1 MALTYDAAKK
11 EWNNTPEKTDYDTGR
26 PTGATLYPIKGI
38 VGQTRT
44 KAGTLEIVNYTTD
57 PNWKGVGDVPGK
69 LYLGPKVYA
78 KEGFRVDQNS
88 PQEFKNY
95 FKESGEWAVN
105 AQSNADDAALNE
117 QNTKK
122 NNFYNSVN
130 TIISKTKPDNSP
142 YDYLDAKAA
151 IAKAAEDAGVP
162 AEELNKMVSETGNF
176 RTFYANEKVPRW
188 DTALGANPPYGTFD
202 AKYYKEQRPDAKA
215 AWDAAVRDD
224 DLDVIARYDENSFYL
239 QDYTT
244 TGKSL
249 GIRGNPAEVTEQTN
263 KYLETKPTDKT
274 LEDVRDLQL
283 GINTDTQTKRLLN
296 IPEIK
301 AEWEKAKNGDPYWS
315 KQAKEK
321 YLDPSKEDEFVALF
335 RLSERPQD
343 KQVSLNN
350 NINVGYGVTE
360 LEDALN
366 QAVGQKA
373 IVDVK
378 RFGALAQNV
387 LKDTIEEMKKAKAQE
402 QNLALF
408 NSFDGFSE
416 ITNINKTLAN
426 SILGDTGVGGILSF
440 TSSENPEESLEKS
453 LQNITGV
460 NNNTTY
466 NWQKWFDTALKNKY
480 SSDYNKF
487 ESLEEKRDI
496 IKAFTSEKTKGK
508 VFDESKQQFTEDFLK
523 RSGFTTTQ
531 KLVDFLK
538 TQETDG
544 QTILD
549 AIKSNPGDSAKV
561 ILDPILSTLTKTIED
576 LDKETDRSLTLNY
589 TADGKNNDIK
599 IDAQFA
605 RDFID
610 EYLTPRFNTSRSMN
624 EFVEYLDVRQ
634 EEQNPFQTQ
643 DLLNATSQIA
653 NLRAQSYLDKLK
665 ATDDRYFNSA
675 FYFNPTGDKARESS
689 YAEQASTVASDWE
702 AAKKGDEYWAQQAYR
717 FGVDVNDKEAFA
729 RMHFQVKGQGKG
741 YDGAEDILNAGKVQD
756 EIFNNILPALKAE
769 ALKQGSIFGKFVTP
783 DEFADEVLRGIDPT
797 DNEAWN
803 EVLEQYGL
811 TGVKGSVE
819 EIKEYI
825 KEALRTGSAQ
835 EIREKIKGLNEK
847 REKPTQEVL
856 GITYIER
863 PEDFTNTPSKA
874 QTELFTTFQSA
885 GYQGTEDDFY
895 TKFFPDVDRSEQIFL
910 TQAGRGTNLETNNI
924 DLSDP
929 FATFGMLGN
938 FLDEDTSTVSS
949 KTNSSSPSSSSSFFS
964 LGSEEDEDT
973 DYKSKTGQKILGEFT
988 SLFKGY

>member
-11 EWNNTPEKTDYDTGR
+11 EWNNVPEKTDYDTGR
-26 PTGATLYPIKGI
+26 VTGTTLYPIKGTSGSLRNPGPLGI
-38 VGQTRT
+38 V
-44 KAGTLEIVNYTTD
+44 KYTTD

-69 LYLGPKVYA
+69 LYVGPRVYVN
-78 KEGFRVDQNS
+78 EGFRIDQNS
-88 PQEFKNY
+88 PQELKNY
-95 FKESGEWAVN
+95 AEGSGEWAVN
-105 AQSNADDAALNE
+105 AQRNADDAALNE

-130 TIISKTKPDNSP
+130 SIIGATNNSQ

-151 IAKAAEDAGVP
+151 IAKAAADAGVP
-162 AEELNKMVSETGNF
+162 AEELDKMVSQTGNF

-188 DTALGANPPYGTFD
+188 DTALGANPPYGSFD

-215 AWDAAVRDD
+215 AWDEAVRND

-263 KYLETKPTDKT
+263 RYLETKPTDKT
-274 LEDVRDLQL
+274 LQDIRDLQL
-283 GINTDTQTKRLLN
+283 GVDTNTQTNRLLN

-301 AEWEKAKNGDPYWS
+301 AEWEKAKQGDPYWS
-315 KQAKEK
+315 QQAKEK
-321 YLDPSKEDEFVALF
+321 YLDPSKPDEFVALF

-350 NINVGYGVTE
+350 NINAGYGVTE

-366 QAVGQKA
+366 QAVGEKA
-373 IVDVK
+373 IVDAK
-378 RFGALAQNV
+378 RFGALTQNV
-387 LKDTIEEMKKAKAQE
+387 LKDTIAEMKKAKAQE

-440 TSSENPEESLEKS
+440 ASSENPEESLEKS

-460 NNNTTY
+460 NNNATY
-466 NWQKWFDTALKNKY
+466 NWQQWFDTALKTKY
-480 SSDYNKF
+480 DKD
-487 ESLEEKRDI
+487 LELGY
-496 IKAFTSEKTKGK
+496 TSQEAT
-508 VFDESKQQFTEDFLK
+508 QQL
-523 RSGFTTTQ
+523 
-531 KLVDFLK
+531 
-538 TQETDG
+538 
-544 QTILD
+544 
-549 AIKSNPGDSAKV
+549 
-561 ILDPILSTLTKTIED
+561 
-576 LDKETDRSLTLNY
+576 
-589 TADGKNNDIK
+589 K
-599 IDAQFA
+599 IDADFA
-605 RDFID
+605 RQFID
-610 EYLTPRFNTSRSMN
+610 DYLVPRFNTARSMD

-653 NLRAQSYLDKLK
+653 NLRAQAYLDKLK
-665 ATDDRYFNSA
+665 TTDDRYFDSA

-769 ALKQGSIFGKFVTP
+769 TLKQGSIFGKFVTP
-783 DEFADEVLRGIDPT
+783 DEFADEALRGIDPT
-797 DNEAWN
+797 DKEAWN
-803 EVLEQYGL
+803 ETLEQYGL

-835 EIREKIKGLNEK
+835 EIREKIKYLNEK

-863 PEDFTNTPSKA
+863 PEDFTNTPSES

-895 TKFFPDVDRSEQIFL
+895 AKFFPDVDRSEQIFL
-910 TQAGRGTNLETNNI
+910 TKAGKGTNLETNNI

-929 FATFGMLGN
+929 FASLGTIGA
-938 FLDEDTSTVSS
+938 FLDEDISTTSS
-949 KTNSSSPSSSSSFFS
+949 KTKSYSPSSSSFFS

-973 DYKSKTGQKILGEFT
+973 DYKSKTGQTILGEFT

>member
-11 EWNNTPEKTDYDTGR
+11 EWNNVPEKTDYDTGR
-26 PTGATLYPIKGI
+26 VTGTTLYPIKGTSGSLRNPGPLGI
-38 VGQTRT
+38 V
-44 KAGTLEIVNYTTD
+44 KYTTD

-69 LYLGPKVYA
+69 LYVGPRVYVN
-78 KEGFRVDQNS
+78 EGFRIDQNS
-88 PQEFKNY
+88 PQELKNY
-95 FKESGEWAVN
+95 AEGSGEWAVN
-105 AQSNADDAALNE
+105 AQRNADDAALNE

-130 TIISKTKPDNSP
+130 SIIGATNNSQ

-151 IAKAAEDAGVP
+151 IAKAAADAGVP
-162 AEELNKMVSETGNF
+162 AEELDKMVSQTGNF

-188 DTALGANPPYGTFD
+188 DTALGANPPYGSFD

-215 AWDAAVRDD
+215 AWDEAVRND

-263 KYLETKPTDKT
+263 RYLETKPTDKT
-274 LEDVRDLQL
+274 LQDIRDLQL
-283 GINTDTQTKRLLN
+283 GVDTNTQTNRLLN

-301 AEWEKAKNGDPYWS
+301 AEWEKAKQGDPYWS
-315 KQAKEK
+315 QQAKEK
-321 YLDPSKEDEFVALF
+321 YLDPSKPDEFVALF

-350 NINVGYGVTE
+350 NINAGYGVTE

-366 QAVGQKA
+366 QAVGEKA
-373 IVDVK
+373 IVDAK
-378 RFGALAQNV
+378 RFGALTQNV
-387 LKDTIEEMKKAKAQE
+387 LKDTIAEMKKAKAQE

-440 TSSENPEESLEKS
+440 ASSENPEESLEKS

-460 NNNTTY
+460 NNNATY
-466 NWQKWFDTALKNKY
+466 NWQQWFDTALKTKY
-480 SSDYNKF
+480 DKD
-487 ESLEEKRDI
+487 LELGY
-496 IKAFTSEKTKGK
+496 TSQEAT
-508 VFDESKQQFTEDFLK
+508 QQL
-523 RSGFTTTQ
+523 
-531 KLVDFLK
+531 
-538 TQETDG
+538 
-544 QTILD
+544 
-549 AIKSNPGDSAKV
+549 
-561 ILDPILSTLTKTIED
+561 
-576 LDKETDRSLTLNY
+576 
-589 TADGKNNDIK
+589 K
-599 IDAQFA
+599 IDADFA
-605 RDFID
+605 RQFID
-610 EYLTPRFNTSRSMN
+610 DYLVPRFNTARSMD

-643 DLLNATSQIA
+643 DLLNATRQSA
-653 NLRAQSYLDKLK
+653 NLRAQAYLDKLK
-665 ATDDRYFNSA
+665 TTDDRYFDSA

-769 ALKQGSIFGKFVTP
+769 TLKQGSIFGKFVTP
-783 DEFADEVLRGIDPT
+783 DEFADEALRGIDPT
-797 DNEAWN
+797 DKEAWN
-803 EVLEQYGL
+803 ETLEQYGL

-835 EIREKIKGLNEK
+835 EIREKIKYLNEK

-863 PEDFTNTPSKA
+863 PEDFTNTPSES

-895 TKFFPDVDRSEQIFL
+895 AKFFPDVDRSEQIFL
-910 TQAGRGTNLETNNI
+910 TKAGKGTNLETNNI

-929 FATFGMLGN
+929 FASLGTIGA
-938 FLDEDTSTVSS
+938 FLDEDISTTSS
-949 KTNSSSPSSSSSFFS
+949 KTKSYSPSSSSFFS

-973 DYKSKTGQKILGEFT
+973 DYKSKTGQTILGEFT

>member
-1 MALTYDAAKK
+1 VALTYDAAKK
-11 EWNNTPEKTDYDTGR
+11 EWNNAPEKTDYDTSR
-26 PTGATLYPIKGI
+26 VTGTTLYPIKGI
-38 VGQTRT
+38 SGSFRNPGPLVIKG
-44 KAGTLEIVNYTTD
+44 YTTN
-57 PNWKGVGDVPGK
+57 PNYKDR
-69 LYLGPKVYA
+69 LMFGPKVYPD
-78 KEGFRVDQNS
+78 EGFRIDQNS
-88 PQEFKNY
+88 SQELKNY
-95 FKESGEWAVN
+95 AEGSGDWAVN
-105 AQSNADDAALNE
+105 AQRNADDAALNE

-130 TIISKTKPDNSP
+130 SIIGATNNSQ

-151 IAKAAEDAGVP
+151 IAKAAADAGVP
-162 AEELNKMVSETGNF
+162 AEELDKMVSETGNF

-188 DTALGANPPYGTFD
+188 DTALGANPPYGSFD

-215 AWDAAVRDD
+215 AWNDAVKND

-249 GIRGNPAEVTEQTN
+249 GIRGNSAEVTEQTN

-274 LEDVRDLQL
+274 LQDVRDLQL
-283 GINTDTQTKRLLN
+283 GVDTNTQTNRLLN

-301 AEWEKAKNGDPYWS
+301 AEWEKAKQGDPYWS

-321 YLDPSKEDEFVALF
+321 YLNPSKEDEFVALF

-350 NINVGYGVTE
+350 NINAGYGVTE

-366 QAVGQKA
+366 QVVGQKA
-373 IVDVK
+373 LVDVK

-440 TSSENPEESLEKS
+440 TSSENPEKSLEKS

-466 NWQKWFDTALKNKY
+466 NWQKWFDTALKTKY

-487 ESLEEKRDI
+487 EPLEEKRDI

-544 QTILD
+544 QTILNT
-549 AIKSNPGDSAKV
+549 IKSNPGDSAKV

-610 EYLTPRFNTSRSMN
+610 DYLTPRFNTSRSMN
-624 EFVEYLDVRQ
+624 ELVEYLDVRQ

-653 NLRAQSYLDKLK
+653 NLRAQAYLDQLK
-665 ATDDRYFNSA
+665 ATDDRSFDFN
-675 FYFNPTGDKARESS
+675 FYFNPTGDKTRERS

-717 FGVDVNDKEAFA
+717 FGVDLNNKEAFA

-783 DEFADEVLRGIDPT
+783 DEFADEALRGIDPT
-797 DNEAWN
+797 DKEAWN

-811 TGVKGSVE
+811 TGVKGSVD

-825 KEALRTGSAQ
+825 KETLRTGSAQ

-863 PEDFTNTPSKA
+863 PEDFTNKPSKS

-895 TKFFPDVDRSEQIFL
+895 NKFFPDVDRSEQIFL
-910 TQAGRGTNLETNNI
+910 TKAGKGTSLETNNI

-929 FATFGMLGN
+929 FASLGTIGD
-938 FLDEDTSTVSS
+938 FLDEDTSTTSS
-949 KTNSSSPSSSSSFFS
+949 KTKSSSPSSSSFFS